1 MNKIRFSGSA
11 LFGIVL
17 IAVGV
22 VSLLSSLNYLDS
34 WYIFSNYWPLVVIL
48 FGVKSLVDHKS
59 STIFGIIVIGIGAF
73 LQLEALGLWYLAGV
87 DVREMIV
94 PAVIILIGLYF
105 ILPKGRKKEVDVK
118 EATEDAGIV
127 VAAKTEEATVAET
140 TEADQEVPAEE
151 VPAEDIEIEGTDATA
166 KEDEEAQ

>member
-22 VSLLSSLNYLDS
+22 ISLLSSLNYLDS
-34 WYIFSNYWPLVVIL
+34 WYIFSNYWPVVVVL

-59 STIFGIIVIGIGAF
+59 STIFGIIVIGIGVF

-87 DVREMIV
+87 NVREMIV

-105 ILPKGRKKEVDVK
+105 ILPKERKKGADVK
-118 EATEDAGIV
+118 EAAEEDVSIV
-127 VAAKTEEATVAET
+127 VTTKVEEVAD
-140 TEADQEVPAEE
+140 ADQEAQAEE
-151 VPAEDIEIEGTDATA
+151 VPAEDIEVEAAEATA
-166 KEDEEAQ
+166 KEDGEAQ